1 MLLLC
6 VLPSVRVP
14 QAGIVSKLLA
24 RSLVLAWMFPST
36 YPTLL
41 LKKLIHVCTEINVFS
56 SGTLS
61 QTLDFTTFATA
72 RRSSQRVVNLTRQW
86 RTIVVINWT
95 VVVQVNNACDV
106 RRLVDRPPLSTARF
120 HRAGPSAT
128 AVERGLVVGFCG
140 QPHYCYRPYYPT
152 ARFPSP
158 SSYVVSDEPFPGRSR
173 PM

>member
-1 MLLLC
+1 MC
-6 VLPSVRVP
+6 SSVCPRATSRNCFETTGPVF
-14 QAGIVSKLLA
+14 
-24 RSLVLAWMFPST
+24 VLAWMFPST

-41 LKKLIHVCTEINVFS
+41 FKKLIHVCTEINVFS

-61 QTLDFTTFATA
+61 QTLDFTTVATA

-95 VVVQVNNACDV
+95 GVVQVNNACDV
-106 RRLVDRPPLSTARF
+106 RQLVDRPPLSTARF
-120 HRAGPSAT
+120 HRADPSAT

-140 QPHYCYRPYYPT
+140 QPHYPT

>member
-1 MLLLC
+1 VC
-6 VLPSVRVP
+6 SSVCPRATSRNCIETTGP
-14 QAGIVSKLLA
+14 ISGFGMDVSFDLSYTVIK
-24 RSLVLAWMFPST
+24 
-36 YPTLL
+36 
-41 LKKLIHVCTEINVFS
+41 KKLIHVCAEINVVS

-95 VVVQVNNACDV
+95 VVVQVNNACDD
-106 RRLVDRPPLSTARF
+106 RQLVDRPPLSTARF

-152 ARFPSP
+152 AGFPSP